1 MLQLSPKDRA
11 LLHLYDSR
19 SHLTEKP
26 SEALTQQGIA
36 SALSVNRTHITR
48 VLKPLVDAGLVEA
61 GKGRLEGGDRKMN
74 YYLLTP
80 TGLLRAKELVESMG
94 DEELELVEDGRKR
107 RRRIKEVLAA
117 YPYLRTLEIVD
128 SIGGVLRPQ
137 APGKRLIVSDIELKA
152 DDFFGRGEQLA
163 IAKEFLSGPALVLAI
178 YANHGYGSSTFLK
191 KVALDLFDGPVL
203 WHDLSKEED
212 PASLKSGLERFS
224 AFLGFESSADALK
237 GERALICLDNYREM
251 SEVMVDFLMDFV
263 PRLRGGLCKLAVSM
277 REETP
282 SYERFYLRPDV
293 LSKDVIEIR
302 LHRFDEATAGE
313 FLGGDLDDEAFQLI
327 YMLTRGQPLALD
339 LVKRGDAEGLKAI
352 RLNEEVR
359 FLMYLRTRKKGS
371 RKSN

>member
-1 MLQLSPKDRA
+1 
-11 LLHLYDSR
+11 
-19 SHLTEKP
+19 
-26 SEALTQQGIA
+26 
-36 SALSVNRTHITR
+36 V
-48 VLKPLVDAGLVEA
+48 
-61 GKGRLEGGDRKMN
+61 
-74 YYLLTP
+74 
-80 TGLLRAKELVESMG
+80 
-94 DEELELVEDGRKR
+94 
-107 RRRIKEVLAA
+107 
-117 YPYLRTLEIVD
+117 VD

-137 APGKRLIVSDIELKA
+137 APGKRLIISDIELRA

-163 IAKEFLSGPALVLAI
+163 IAREFLSGPALVLAI

-191 KVALDLFDGPVL
+191 KVAVDLFDGPVL
-203 WHDLSKEED
+203 WLDLSKEED
-212 PASLKSGLERFS
+212 PASLKSKLERFS
-224 AFLGFESSADALK
+224 AFLGFESSADALR

-263 PRLRGGLCKLAVSM
+263 PRLRGGLCKLTVSM

-302 LHRFDEATAGE
+302 LHRFDEATARE

-339 LVKRGDAEGLKAI
+339 LVKRGDADGLKAI